1 MTNRVLAWIVLLPI
15 AAGIGFAAGRAMPDG
30 AVLEA
35 AAPGGGST
43 LTVERGFSL
52 KEIDHR
58 VVLASGDEKI
68 EIKRLDESTGL
79 ATELVWAPNGELAG
93 VLVNHMKLAVIDAAG
108 KRLLY
113 ELPLVEK
120 LDGSRMARGVSF
132 SANAL
137 AITFDDC
144 PTYGA
149 GCRPRF
155 MALPTRQ

>member
-1 MTNRVLAWIVLLPI
+1 
-15 AAGIGFAAGRAMPDG
+15 
-30 AVLEA
+30 
-35 AAPGGGST
+35 
-43 LTVERGFSL
+43 
-52 KEIDHR
+52 
-58 VVLASGDEKI
+58 VLASGSEEI
-68 EIKRLDESTGL
+68 EVKRLDESTGL

-155 MALPTRQ
+155 MALPTRR